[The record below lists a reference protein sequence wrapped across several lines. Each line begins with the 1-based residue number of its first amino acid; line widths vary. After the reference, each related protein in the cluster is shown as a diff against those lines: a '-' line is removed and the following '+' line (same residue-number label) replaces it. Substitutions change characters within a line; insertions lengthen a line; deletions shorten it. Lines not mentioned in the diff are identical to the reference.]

1 MATKRTLR
9 EIAIEIKS
17 DWRNPNV
24 AAKPYLNVMETLNTI
39 NDKYY
44 YNSGKIIV
52 RMFLINAKNW
62 HGSRAKSIKTELNQL
77 IG

>member
-1 MATKRTLR
+1 MTTRTLK

-24 AAKPYLNVMETLNTI
+24 AAKPYLEVMGTLNTI

-52 RMFLINAKNW
+52 RMFLINSRDW
-62 HGSRAKSIKTELNQL
+62 HGNKAKSIKSELYQL